1 MHRFRM
7 LLGIV
12 VAAAGGGVVSVSAFG
27 DGATGAFGSGT
38 FNLASSLAV
47 ITVNATNTGDGVTAT
62 GSIQYTYS
70 SGGTT
75 YITTAN
81 VLCVVNTGGLIL
93 VGSVVTDTNLPAGPG
108 PGLVVVIQDNGPSGD
123 RVGTGFEPPPV
134 TSQTSDCEVSPTI
147 FPLLPLTS
155 GNFSST
161 NVPPPT
167 SPQITT
173 TTATTTTSTITAAA
187 PLPLIIGPK
196 ISPTPR
202 AGSTVLVSFRVSPSH
217 NTTASTTGKITL
229 TPSVDGQ
236 ALKYTPHLKGD
247 AVSLRIAL
255 PPGSG
260 GRTLKIRVTVGL
272 GGQSTAR
279 VVTFRIGHER

>member
-1 MHRFRM
+1 MHRFRI

-12 VAAAGGGVVSVSAFG
+12 VAAVGGGMVSVSAFG

-38 FNLASSLAV
+38 FNLVSSPAV
-47 ITVNATNTGDGVTAT
+47 ITVSATNTGDGVTAT
-62 GSIQYTYS
+62 GTIQYTYS

-75 YITTAN
+75 YNTTAS

-147 FPLLPLTS
+147 FNLIPLTS

-173 TTATTTTSTITAAA
+173 SATPTTTTTTTAAA
-187 PLPLIIGPK
+187 PQPLIIGPK

-202 AGSTVLVSFRVSPSH
+202 AGSTVLVSFRVSRSH
-217 NTTASTTGKITL
+217 STTGSTTGKMTF
-229 TPSVDGQ
+229 TPSVGGKV
-236 ALKYTPHLKGD
+236 LKHTAQLRGD
-247 AVSLRIAL
+247 AVLLRVSL

-260 GRTLKIRVTVGL
+260 GKTLIVRLTVEI
-272 GGQSTAR
+272 GGQSVAR
-279 VVTFRIGHER
+279 IVSFRIGR